1 PATGETYPKSDLFNK
16 AGFGIKNSSDAI
28 ISTASHGR
36 VTIEI
41 PHVIITSIVLVTGA
55 TKKVVKNE
63 HPTTSNAIRSNLIF
77 KIMLHVR

>member
-1 PATGETYPKSDLFNK
+1 M
-16 AGFGIKNSSDAI
+16 
-28 ISTASHGR
+28 
-36 VTIEI
+36 TIEI
-41 PHVIITSIVLVTGA
+41 PHVIITSIVLATGA